1 MERQP
6 WSNASK
12 RRPSDIEEQ
21 DMRRLVL
28 IASLTS
34 ALVLGATACSIGGN
48 DSEKSAP
55 AATTL
60 SGNSA
65 DMRAGAVADT
75 ANVDGGQ
82 GKPIAKPT
90 GSTVLVQARAQTSRE
105 HIIKNAS
112 ISIETKDV
120 AKARNDA
127 VARAEAVGADV
138 TSEQR
143 AGVGPARSATI
154 TFRVS
159 PGEFDGLV
167 TSLGNLGT
175 VVESTTTTEDVTG
188 QVADVEGRIRAAKDS
203 AEKIRALIA
212 RAEKITD
219 LVALEREFAARDAE
233 IQSMTGQ
240 VESLKER
247 AARSTIT
254 LSIGP
259 ETERSKSLPGTE
271 KKEATGFMGGLKS
284 GVDAFASTATVI
296 ATATGAL
303 LPFAAIAL
311 LALLIWWA
319 VRRRGPRSPAVDV
332 APAGPSTS

>member
-1 MERQP
+1 
-6 WSNASK
+6 
-12 RRPSDIEEQ
+12 
-21 DMRRLVL
+21 MRRHAV
-28 IASLTS
+28 IAGMTT
-34 ALVLGATACSIGGN
+34 ALLLGVAAFSN
-48 DSEKSAP
+48 DSKDQSSP
-55 AATTL
+55 AATTAV
-60 SGNSA
+60 SGA
-65 DMRAGAVADT
+65 ARERAGAVGDA

-82 GKPIAKPT
+82 KPAK
-90 GSTVLVQARAQTSRE
+90 STVLVQARAQTSRE

-138 TSEQR
+138 SSEQQ
-143 AGVGPARSATI
+143 AGVGEARSATI
-154 TFRVS
+154 TFRVT
-159 PGEFDGLV
+159 PNEFDGLV
-167 TSLGNLGT
+167 TSLGNLGI

-219 LVALEREFAARDAE
+219 LVALEREYAARDAE
-233 IQSMTGQ
+233 IQSMTSQ
-240 VESLKER
+240 VASLKDR

-259 ETERSKSLPGTE
+259 LTDRSKALPESEE
-271 KKEATGFMGGLKS
+271 KETGFMGGLKS
-284 GVDAFASTATVI
+284 GWDAFASTATVV

-311 LALLIWWA
+311 VALLIWRV
-319 VRRRGPRSPAVDV
+319 VRRRGPRTHSVDAV
-332 APAGPSTS
+332 APAGPSA

>member
-1 MERQP
+1 MRRQVVVAGLAIALLVGAAACGDDAKDAKDASTSAPKAARLSAPSEERQ
-6 WSNASK
+6 
-12 RRPSDIEEQ
+12 D
-21 DMRRLVL
+21 
-28 IASLTS
+28 
-34 ALVLGATACSIGGN
+34 
-48 DSEKSAP
+48 
-55 AATTL
+55 
-60 SGNSA
+60 A
-65 DMRAGAVADT
+65 DGDA

-82 GKPIAKPT
+82 SAAK
-90 GSTVLVQARAQTSRE
+90 STVLVQARAQTGRE
-105 HIIKNAS
+105 HIIKNAA

-127 VARAEAVGADV
+127 VARAQAVGADV
-138 TSEQR
+138 SSEQQ
-143 AGVGPARSATI
+143 AGVGTARSATI
-154 TFRVS
+154 TFRVT
-159 PGEFDGLV
+159 PGAFDELV
-167 TSLGNLGT
+167 TSLGNLGA

-188 QVADVEGRIRAAKDS
+188 QIADVEGRIRAAKDS

-259 ETERSKSLPGTE
+259 ETERSKSLPGSR

-303 LPFAAIAL
+303 LPFGAVAL

-319 VRRRGPRSPAVDV
+319 VRRRGPRTQAVEVV
-332 APAGPSTS
+332 APAGPSEP